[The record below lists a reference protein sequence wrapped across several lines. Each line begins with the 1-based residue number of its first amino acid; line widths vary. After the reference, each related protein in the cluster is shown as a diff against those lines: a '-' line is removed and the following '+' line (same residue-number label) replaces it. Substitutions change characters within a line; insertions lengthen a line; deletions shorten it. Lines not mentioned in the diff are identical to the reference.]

1 VTGADTLPYWA
12 LASKGGWAVKRHDRG
27 GKIASSIY
35 RVFQSLMLHPFVSL
49 AQSAWMER
57 KPRKFQCLFSR
68 CDILAKTILHAGTTS
83 SSLLSNISLVD
94 FGTCSGS
101 PFDISSI
108 KYLSAVCPVVERSTV
123 LSRLQSHSKRATE
136 SQRTQVVKDGK
147 FTLLHLRLVETVS
160 PLPQHVEARSRTP
173 PTCLLLQYQ

>member
-1 VTGADTLPYWA
+1 MDG
-12 LASKGGWAVKRHDRG
+12 
-27 GKIASSIY
+27 
-35 RVFQSLMLHPFVSL
+35 
-49 AQSAWMER
+49 R

-83 SSLLSNISLVD
+83 SSLLFDNNLVD

-123 LSRLQSHSKRATE
+123 LSRLQSHSKRATK
-136 SQRTQVVKDGK
+136 SQGTQVVKDGK
-147 FTLLHLRLVETVS
+147 FTLLHLRLVETIS
-160 PLPQHVEARSRTP
+160 LLPQHVEARPRTP
-173 PTCLLLQYQ
+173 PTCPPFAISMISTRTLGISMVCGRDCARPRVATA

>member
-1 VTGADTLPYWA
+1 M
-12 LASKGGWAVKRHDRG
+12 KRHDRG

-49 AQSAWMER
+49 AQSAWMDVSQES
-57 KPRKFQCLFSR
+57 FSVYFH
-68 CDILAKTILHAGTTS
+68 AVTSWQKTILHAGTKS
-83 SSLLSNISLVD
+83 SSLLFDINLVD

-123 LSRLQSHSKRATE
+123 LSRLQSHSKRATK
-136 SQRTQVVKDGK
+136 SQGTQVVKDGK
-147 FTLLHLRLVETVS
+147 FTLLHLRLVETIS
-160 PLPQHVEARSRTP
+160 PLPQHVEARFRTP
-173 PTCLLLQYQ
+173 LPRVLLLQYQ